1 MTVVAQR
8 LACRVRRGWPLER
21 ALFAIA
27 GSVTL
32 SGVLLGALASPW
44 FFLLPGF
51 VGLNQL
57 VYVALGDCPMS
68 LLLRRAGVT
77 EGAGG

>member
-21 ALFAIA
+21 VLFAIA

-32 SGVLLGALASPW
+32 TGVVLGALVSPW
-44 FFLLPGF
+44 LLLLPGF

-57 VYVALGDCPMS
+57 VYVAVGDCPMS
-68 LLLRRAGVT
+68 LLLRRMGVT
-77 EGAGG
+77 QGAGG